1 MKKLALI
8 LLMTARSVRKRKTVL
23 SLSNAALLAAALVL
37 AVAAAQPAQAKP
49 SYGQPCS
56 SCHISP
62 LPSPRP
68 PGVVFDWQ
76 IVVNN
81 GVQAPGDSRRFN
93 SYNPPSLNVD
103 RLVVFRART
112 KGGMGGQPV
121 HGVFTRDMAEL
132 TPATRIFDRKTA
144 VPQPNN
150 LGSTFIE
157 PPSFPRIDMWSDT
170 VASRGNHQPVW
181 RYLLEGT
188 ETRAGT
194 TGIYTNPFGPLIAG
208 TSNVGAVPDFDF
220 FAVPGIDP
228 AVKFDVFP
236 GAPAVTGTTVVFKGN
251 FAEGLVSRTGVYYRD
266 LTDAPITLLDGITQ
280 LAPAGGMTSVVRIAD
295 TTTIIPGT
303 RTTRFGSTAPPS
315 AAKRL
320 AVFAGFDNE
329 ANPTKGGIYR
339 APLTAN
345 PTLTTL
351 VKIGGQVPGEDKG
364 TVFNKLGEGLSFD
377 GRFVA
382 FWGAWGSA
390 TRKLVLQCPEEGN
403 AARLAYCR
411 EQYPNGFATTVPINQ
426 GIFVYDTVS
435 RTTAVVAKSPSNFS
449 DFVYW
454 NFSGRVPGVGE
465 GGEDDDTGEPARWRS
480 ATFLAVS
487 GLADK
492 SSASLV
498 DANFHVA
505 FKARTGKVRDGAYV
519 APVDGIYLRKGP
531 GKAPI
536 AAVVETGMDGSLMD
550 PEAVIDDD
558 EDPATPPVPLP
569 VTKMGIERDGF
580 RGDAFA
586 ITVSMGSEE
595 AGWAGIYLTAVPAAL
610 R

>member
-1 MKKLALI
+1 MEL
-8 LLMTARSVRKRKTVL
+8 
-23 SLSNAALLAAALVL
+23 
-37 AVAAAQPAQAKP
+37 
-49 SYGQPCS
+49 
-56 SCHISP
+56 
-62 LPSPRP
+62 
-68 PGVVFDWQ
+68 
-76 IVVNN
+76 
-81 GVQAPGDSRRFN
+81 
-93 SYNPPSLNVD
+93 
-103 RLVVFRART
+103 RARAD
-112 KGGMGGQPV
+112 PV
-121 HGVFTRDMAEL
+121 TG
-132 TPATRIFDRKTA
+132 
-144 VPQPNN
+144 
-150 LGSTFIE
+150 E
-157 PPSFPRIDMWSDT
+157 PI
-170 VASRGNHQPVW
+170 
-181 RYLLEGT
+181 

-220 FAVPGIDP
+220 FAVPDSDP
-228 AVKFDVFP
+228 AIKFDVFP
-236 GAPAVTGTTVVFKGN
+236 GAPAVTDGATVVFKGN
-251 FAEGLVSRTGVYYRD
+251 FTEGLVGRTGVYYRD
-266 LTDAPITLLDGITQ
+266 LTDDPITLLDGITQ
-280 LAPAGGMTSVVRIAD
+280 LEPAGGMSSVVRIAD

-329 ANPTKGGIYR
+329 ASPTKGGIYR
-339 APLTAN
+339 APLTGAD
-345 PTLTTL
+345 PALTTL
-351 VKIGGQVPGEDKG
+351 VRIGGPVPGEDKG

-411 EQYPNGFATTVPINQ
+411 ELYPNGFATTVPINQ
-426 GIFVYDTVS
+426 GIFVHDTVN
-435 RTTAVVAKSPSNFS
+435 RTTAVVAKSPSRFS

-492 SSASLV
+492 ASASLG
-498 DANFHVA
+498 DATFHVA
-505 FKARTGKVRDGAYV
+505 FKARTGKVKDGAYV

-536 AAVVETGMDGSLMD
+536 ATVVETGMDGTL
-550 PEAVIDDD
+550 I
-558 EDPATPPVPLP
+558 DPAAVVARRRRSPSRSRRWASSATASAETPSPSP
-569 VTKMGIERDGF
+569 
-580 RGDAFA
+580 
-586 ITVSMGSEE
+586 
-595 AGWAGIYLTAVPAAL
+595 
-610 R
+610 